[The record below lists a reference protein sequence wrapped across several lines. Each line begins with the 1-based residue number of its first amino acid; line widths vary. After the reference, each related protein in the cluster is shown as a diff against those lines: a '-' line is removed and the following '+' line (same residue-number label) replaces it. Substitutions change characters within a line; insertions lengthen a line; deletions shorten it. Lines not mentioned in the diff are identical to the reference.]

1 MFLSSKKQEVKR
13 TIFLLPEPWCFGF
26 LKGLVRKRINP
37 NCLDF
42 LSRQTQHQSQWLVFV
57 SLHVYFLLIW
67 NIENIKNI
75 ENVIKF
81 SNPPIFYKNVNIHII
96 GKIICVIFHTWKC
109 LRILLWK
116 AISNRKFL
124 RFLLKDYCISVFP
137 LSNLSSLFSNKSNN

>member
-42 LSRQTQHQSQWLVFV
+42 LSRQTQHKSQWFGHWLRVGLLYIY
-57 SLHVYFLLIW
+57 SLLIL
-67 NIENIKNI
+67 NIENIRNI

-96 GKIICVIFHTWKC
+96 GKIICVIFHTLKC
-109 LRILLWK
+109 RRIWEESSQN
-116 AISNRKFL
+116 AIQGGW
-124 RFLLKDYCISVFP
+124 
-137 LSNLSSLFSNKSNN
+137 